1 MSGKDRP
8 LEGRTAWVTGAASG
22 IGREIARRLHAEGAR
37 VGLLDLNRI
46 EVETVATELGGTG
59 VGCDVS
65 DATATNA
72 ALVELEGA
80 IGPPDLLVNAAGI
93 GLNENLVGH
102 DEARWHRVIDVNLTG
117 PFLIL
122 RQALGGMMSRGFGRI
137 VNISSGT
144 AVRVNPGTGA
154 YAASKAGLIAL
165 TKALAVEAAGSGVTA
180 NAVAPGLV
188 DTPMTR
194 SAFGGRPL
202 SQIAKSSGIQ
212 NPMGRVLEPPDIAHA
227 VAFLCHPDSWAITG
241 QVLHVNDGAVMP

>member
-1 MSGKDRP
+1 MSDRNRP
-8 LEGRTAWVTGAASG
+8 LAGHTAWVTGAASG

-37 VGLLDLNRI
+37 AGLLDLNRI
-46 EVETVATELGGTG
+46 EVEKLAAELGGAG
-59 VGCDVS
+59 VSCDVS
-65 DATATNA
+65 DATATTA

-102 DEARWHRVIDVNLTG
+102 DEARWQRVLDVNLTG

-122 RQALGGMMSRGFGRI
+122 RHALGGMMGRGFGRI

-165 TKALAVEAAGSGVTA
+165 TKALAVEAAESGVTA

-194 SAFGGRPL
+194 SAFGGQPL
-202 SQIAKSSGIQ
+202 SQIAKASGIQ
-212 NPMGRVLEPPDIAHA
+212 NPMGRVLEPREIAHA

-241 QVLHVNDGAVMP
+241 QVLHVNAGAVMP